1 MQGSGGE
8 AIQVEKVPKCWRRH
22 LVLKEFSDGKTF
34 LNIPINNENIK
45 LIRSAIGVATQS
57 KKSNLIKGKNF
68 GVTKF
73 QRKSSVYFQLFEE
86 ELFTGCQIF
95 KSTFYQRVRVS
106 ITLVTFSK

>member
-45 LIRSAIGVATQS
+45 LIRSAKCMPDVAGVGIHQ
-57 KKSNLIKGKNF
+57 
-68 GVTKF
+68 TKVVKIL
-73 QRKSSVYFQLFEE
+73 R
-86 ELFTGCQIF
+86 
-95 KSTFYQRVRVS
+95 R
-106 ITLVTFSK
+106 